1 MLDRSFL
8 SDILNTLFERSV
20 SKRSNKDQR
29 SINDL
34 CIALL
39 DTEGEVSGLSLAGSI
54 LTIYDT
60 FEKEKKLEFF
70 KFLNDVLE
78 INISDLQEAITTY
91 QSDDNPQNYS
101 AISQLSEPKRLE
113 LLRRLNQPD
122 GATLALVEMRT
133 DLLEQYTQVTPG
145 IRPKAL
151 CPLGLMPAV
160 TTTHPSILGVMELGI
175 LRVGT
180 GTRHTKGKG

>member
-8 SDILNTLFERSV
+8 SDILNTLFERSM

-34 CIALL
+34 CMALL

-101 AISQLSEPKRLE
+101 
-113 LLRRLNQPD
+113 
-122 GATLALVEMRT
+122 
-133 DLLEQYTQVTPG
+133 
-145 IRPKAL
+145 
-151 CPLGLMPAV
+151 
-160 TTTHPSILGVMELGI
+160 
-175 LRVGT
+175 
-180 GTRHTKGKG
+180 

>member
-70 KFLNDVLE
+70 KLKYQQLE
-78 INISDLQEAITTY
+78 KNITAI
-91 QSDDNPQNYS
+91 
-101 AISQLSEPKRLE
+101 K
-113 LLRRLNQPD
+113 
-122 GATLALVEMRT
+122 
-133 DLLEQYTQVTPG
+133 
-145 IRPKAL
+145 
-151 CPLGLMPAV
+151 
-160 TTTHPSILGVMELGI
+160 
-175 LRVGT
+175 
-180 GTRHTKGKG
+180 